1 MDSNIEI
8 FMKHSSMLLKVYGI
22 ERPKHEA
29 AIIFK
34 NILNKSYTNILTNND
49 LKIPIQKRNEIL
61 ENAVIE
67 NIWEKRI
74 LFQRILCI
82 RKYFRPKT
90 RYRIDD

>member
-61 ENAVIE
+61 ENLFERLKGKPLSKIFGKKNFIPE
-67 NIWEKRI
+67 NFMYQKI
-74 LFQRILCI
+74 L
-82 RKYFRPKT
+82 
-90 RYRIDD
+90 